1 MSHKEYLDSLR
12 AAGEKLRNNPE
23 KLKQFMKGLG
33 LYKKRRVLEGEERE
47 QVMTMLRLL
56 GPGETSNN
64 QRVWTESWRVGNIE
78 YNIHSGEK
86 FEELEEV
93 IDDDNNEN
101 KKG

>member
-1 MSHKEYLDSLR
+1 MSRKEYLDSLR
-12 AAGEKLRNNPE
+12 AAGEELRNDPE

-33 LYKKRRVLEGEERE
+33 LFKKRRIITDPKEQE

-56 GPGETSNN
+56 GPGEQSNN
-64 QRVWTESWRVGNIE
+64 QHVWTESWRVGNIE

-93 IDDDNNEN
+93 IDNDD
-101 KKG
+101 